1 MNLTYQ
7 YQFTFDNGAEKTFTV
22 HLNDATLDLIPEA
35 PLHPPDWTALTHHQC
50 PDCPLN
56 PAQHPRCPIAV
67 NLVEIVDFLQEFPS
81 FEQVNVKIISDARIY
96 AKQTSL
102 QEGFSSLMGLYMATS
117 GCPIMNKLKPMIRT
131 HLPFATIPETF
142 YRLLAA
148 YVLAQYFLYRQGKE
162 PDMDLSGLRALFKDI
177 QQVNKAFWRRLASIS
192 ISDTSLNALVRLDSS
207 AQYTAFSVDEDSL
220 QEIALLFDAY
230 LEDSLTSDN
239 PKS

>member
-1 MNLTYQ
+1 MTQNSSKIITYQ
-7 YQFTFDNGAEKTFTV
+7 YRFTFDNAVEKTFSV
-22 HLNDATLDLIPEA
+22 HLNNTTLDLIPGTQNA
-35 PLHPPDWTALTHHQC
+35 PPDWTALTHHQC

-56 PAQHPRCPIAV
+56 PAQYSRCPIAV
-67 NLVEIVDFLQEFPS
+67 NLVEMIDFFQEFPS
-81 FEQVNVKIISDARIY
+81 FEQVTVQIDSDARVY
-96 AKQTSL
+96 TKHTSL

-162 PDMDLSGLRALFKDI
+162 PDMDLSGLKALFKDI
-177 QQVNKAFWRRLASIS
+177 QHINKAFWRRLASIS
-192 ISDTSLNALVRLDSS
+192 ISDTSLNALVRLDST

-220 QEIALLFDAY
+220 QEISLLFDAY
-230 LEDSLTSDN
+230 F
-239 PKS
+239 